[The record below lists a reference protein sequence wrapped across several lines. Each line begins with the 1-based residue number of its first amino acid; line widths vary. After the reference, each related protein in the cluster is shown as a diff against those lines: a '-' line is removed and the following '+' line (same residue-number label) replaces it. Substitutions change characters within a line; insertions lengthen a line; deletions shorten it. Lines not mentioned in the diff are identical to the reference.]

1 MTFFFHICKI
11 KIRVEC
17 SFEVN
22 ISPETEP
29 FLTSPCQP
37 DISFRFLP
45 VSDIALPKVKTIERG
60 VCRYYNRHDGCDIF
74 WCLTETNFPYAHVSW
89 DYHTP
94 GELFCYYLPG
104 AVQYLRTTKAL
115 IDLLGL
121 EAVML
126 HKYALLLHA
135 AFIRSNGR
143 GILFTAPSGTGKSTQ
158 ASLWEKHMGAE
169 ILNGDRAGIRKIG
182 DTWHAFG
189 LPYAGSSNI
198 YRNESAPLK
207 ALVLLRQAKENR
219 VSRISSAE
227 AMRFIYPEV
236 TIHRWDPEFVDHAV
250 NLFLELCGDVPVYLL
265 ECLPDEGAVRTLE
278 DRLCLDEGLSL
289 C

>member
-1 MTFFFHICKI
+1 M

-17 SFEVN
+17 PFEVN

-29 FLTSPCQP
+29 FLDSSCQP
-37 DISFRFLP
+37 DLSFRFLL
-45 VSDIALPKVKTIERG
+45 VSDISLPEAKTTARG
-60 VCRYYNRHDGCDIF
+60 VCRYYNRQAGCDIF
-74 WCLTETNFPYAHVSW
+74 WCVTETDLPYARVCW
-89 DYHTP
+89 DYHNR
-94 GELFCYYLPG
+94 GELFFYYRSD
-104 AVQYLRTTKAL
+104 AVQYLRTTKVL

-121 EAVML
+121 ETVML
-126 HKYALLLHA
+126 HRHALLLHA

-169 ILNGDRAGIRKIG
+169 TLNGDRAGIRKIG

-219 VSRISSAE
+219 ISRISASE
-227 AMRFIYPEV
+227 AMRSIYPEV
-236 TIHRWDPEFVDHAV
+236 TIHRWDPGFVNQAV
-250 NLFLELCGDVPVYLL
+250 DLFLELCADVPIYLL

-278 DRLCLDEGLSL
+278 ERLLSKKNSRMHG
-289 C
+289 